1 MFGSRAS
8 GNYQQAR
15 DAELVYRFKRQ
26 GRNAELFG
34 AMIRGVAA
42 HFGCGV
48 ILACPG
54 HTQAETQLQKLLGG
68 DLVRTGQVKSRK
80 YNHKSEIDFDGE
92 AATLE
97 LRRDIGGQRVLF
109 VDDVATTGRALGFY
123 RRFLTEHGAT
133 EVVCLVLGINER
145 LKPTEADFEIT
156 YTTADAKTGAERAA
170 DHVAKYQDIAA
181 DLDAALAGI
190 DWKRRRRAERD
201 FLYFLRAYCTNDDP
215 SAGAS
220 VLNPRNFDPAT
231 ELSGIQHAMNILLRD
246 GEATFMSEY
255 QMQPPRNVFA
265 FELTARHILSRIRR
279 GVPPKTIPPATVFT
293 AAATD
298 INPGYAI
305 TTAIT
310 TFDIRLTALVT
321 TYHVTRIRIPENLND
336 TEFNARL
343 FAALKAHAREIVA
356 QGIPLDRWGIDAGGR
371 QFNTVTAFA
380 PTVKAEFGIE
390 AVAMLGRAGQNWNP
404 NVRSRIRSE
413 KNATILCRDPQGRR
427 WLAWN
432 ADEYKEKM
440 HRAWAT
446 EPGADGG
453 LSLFDGN
460 ANHYR
465 FAVQVAN
472 EKLKAKTRVKSS
484 DGKERYAY
492 KWQTKNPHDFGD
504 CLAMCYALAGVEGL
518 TGEGETMPK
527 KKTRLAIGGK
537 IVGAG
542 TPQAE
547 TGTPPPEAGTEK
559 PETGTPQQLPPKKK
573 HRLAIGGRL
582 Y

>member
-1 MFGSRAS
+1 MEHGGSR
-8 GNYQQAR
+8 
-15 DAELVYRFKRQ
+15 V
-26 GRNAELFG
+26 
-34 AMIRGVAA
+34 
-42 HFGCGV
+42 
-48 ILACPG
+48 
-54 HTQAETQLQKLLGG
+54 
-68 DLVRTGQVKSRK
+68 
-80 YNHKSEIDFDGE
+80 
-92 AATLE
+92 
-97 LRRDIGGQRVLF
+97 
-109 VDDVATTGRALGFY
+109 
-123 RRFLTEHGAT
+123 
-133 EVVCLVLGINER
+133 
-145 LKPTEADFEIT
+145 
-156 YTTADAKTGAERAA
+156 
-170 DHVAKYQDIAA
+170 
-181 DLDAALAGI
+181 
-190 DWKRRRRAERD
+190 
-201 FLYFLRAYCTNDDP
+201 
-215 SAGAS
+215 
-220 VLNPRNFDPAT
+220 
-231 ELSGIQHAMNILLRD
+231 
-246 GEATFMSEY
+246 
-255 QMQPPRNVFA
+255 
-265 FELTARHILSRIRR
+265 RR
-279 GVPPKTIPPATVFT
+279 GGPPKTIPPATVFT

-321 TYHVTRIRIPENLND
+321 SYHVTRIRIPENLND

-356 QGIPLDRWGIDAGGR
+356 QGIHIDKWGIDAGGR
-371 QFNTVTAFA
+371 QFSTVTAFA
-380 PTVKAEFGIE
+380 PTVAAEFGIE
-390 AVAMLGRAGQNWNP
+390 AVAMLGRAGQSWNP

-413 KNATILCRDPQGRR
+413 KNATILCQDPQRRR

-440 HRAWAT
+440 HRAWGA

-472 EKLKAKTRVKSS
+472 EKLKAKTRVKSN

-504 CLAMCYALAGVEGL
+504 CLAMCYALAGAEGL

-547 TGTPPPEAGTEK
+547 TGTQPPESGTEK
-559 PETGTPQQLPPKKK
+559 PETGTPPQLPPKKK